1 MNYDA
6 SAIQQKRRSGKNT
19 CKEKSS
25 AIQFSQGK
33 TKTDRKKIEIKE
45 GQTFGRL
52 TAICFNGKDRYNHPI
67 WMFLCTCGK
76 KKEISA
82 ISVFKGVTRSCG
94 CLRKENSKIMKST
107 HGLGHLDEY
116 VIWCGIKQRCFN
128 PKCKEYRLYGARGII
143 LCDAWKHDFKAFYE
157 YIGPRPTKHHSIDR
171 IDSNGN
177 YEPGNVR
184 WATHLE
190 QANNVRS
197 NTILTCRGESKTMAM
212 KLNIGNGTL

>member
-1 MNYDA
+1 
-6 SAIQQKRRSGKNT
+6 
-19 CKEKSS
+19 
-25 AIQFSQGK
+25 
-33 TKTDRKKIEIKE
+33 
-45 GQTFGRL
+45 
-52 TAICFNGKDRYNHPI
+52 
-67 WMFLCTCGK
+67 
-76 KKEISA
+76 
-82 ISVFKGVTRSCG
+82 
-94 CLRKENSKIMKST
+94 MKST

-197 NTILTCRGESKTMAM
+197 NTILTCRGESKTMAEWARSLGIAYDM
-212 KLNIGNGTL
+212 LCQRVCKLGWSHEKAILTPKLFT